1 MSGIRTM
8 LRYIMLTAV
17 TAALLTPLSA
27 IADTDLDGTI
37 DPTLQAG
44 LEQALEEIGLARE
57 AGKGKLA
64 VALVDVSQA
73 GRPRT
78 AMLNGHDMFYA
89 ASLPKI
95 AILLGAAVSLDN
107 GSLSMNPALDKDIQD
122 MIRYSCNECASRVLE
137 EVGREELITI
147 LQSPQYHFYD
157 PEAGG
162 GLWVGKPYG
171 PESAYQRDPLAGFS
185 HGATV
190 FQAARFYYLLNE
202 KTLVSPEQ
210 SEMMLR
216 ALSRPALKHKFVKGL
231 DAYDGLEIYRKSGTW
246 KRSHADSALV
256 VSGDYRY
263 IMVALA
269 EDREGSEWLERL
281 ARRLHPLVTGGDG

>member
-1 MSGIRTM
+1 MSGIRKL
-8 LRYIMLTAV
+8 LRYILLTA
-17 TAALLTPLSA
+17 TAAALLAPISVT
-27 IADTDLDGTI
+27 ADTDLDGTI
-37 DPTLQAG
+37 DPALQAG
-44 LEQALEEIGLARE
+44 LEQAVKEIGLAR
-57 AGKGKLA
+57 AARKGRLA

-95 AILLGAAVSLDN
+95 AILLGAAVSLED
-107 GSLSMNPALDKDIQD
+107 GSLPMTPGLDKDIQD

-137 EVGREELITI
+137 EVGREKLISI

-171 PESAYQRDPLAGFS
+171 PESAYQRDPAGFS

-202 KTLVSPEQ
+202 KTLVSAEQ
-210 SEMMLR
+210 SEMMLS

-231 DAYDGLEIYRKSGTW
+231 DAYDGLDIYRKSGTW
-246 KRSHADSALV
+246 KLSHADSALV
-256 VSGDYRY
+256 VAGDHRY

-281 ARRLHPLVTGGDG
+281 ARRLHPLVTGEDG

>member
-1 MSGIRTM
+1 MGRIIKLFRKS
-8 LRYIMLTAV
+8 LLLWAV
-17 TAALLTPLSA
+17 AALLVPTSMYA
-27 IADTDLDGTI
+27 NTDLDGTI

-44 LEQALEEIGLARE
+44 LQQSLKEIGLARE
-57 AGKGKLA
+57 ARKGKLA
-64 VALVDVSQA
+64 IALVDVSEP

-107 GSLSMNPALDKDIQD
+107 GSLTMSPALDKDIQD

-137 EVGREELITI
+137 EVGREELLSI
-147 LQSPQYHFYD
+147 LQSPKYHFYD

-171 PESAYQRDPLAGFS
+171 PEAAYKRDPLSGFS

-210 SEMMLR
+210 SEMMLS

-231 DAYDGLEIYRKSGTW
+231 DGYEGLEIYRKSGTW

-256 VSGDYRY
+256 VSDKHRY
-263 IMVALA
+263 IIVALA
-269 EDREGSEWLERL
+269 EDREGSEWLEKL
-281 ARRLHPLVTGGDG
+281 AARLHLLVIAEDS

>member
-1 MSGIRTM
+1 M
-8 LRYIMLTAV
+8 LRIVKLSRKTLLLLAI
-17 TAALLTPLSA
+17 AALLAPISIYA
-27 IADTDLDGTI
+27 GTDLDGTI

-44 LEQALEEIGLARE
+44 LEQALEEIGLAR
-57 AGKGKLA
+57 AARKGKLA
-64 VALVDVSQA
+64 IALVDVSVP

-95 AILLGAAVSLDN
+95 AILLGAAVALDN
-107 GSLSMNPALDKDIQD
+107 GSLAMTPALDKDIQD

-137 EVGREELITI
+137 AVGREKLISI
-147 LQSPQYHFYD
+147 LQSPQYHFYE

-171 PESAYQRDPLAGFS
+171 PESAYRRDPLAGFS

-202 KTLVSPEQ
+202 KTLVSP
-210 SEMMLR
+210 R
-216 ALSRPALKHKFVKGL
+216 AV
-231 DAYDGLEIYRKSGTW
+231 
-246 KRSHADSALV
+246 
-256 VSGDYRY
+256 
-263 IMVALA
+263 
-269 EDREGSEWLERL
+269 
-281 ARRLHPLVTGGDG
+281 